1 MTANKED
8 RSMNGAQP
16 STQQRYNPHERF
28 HRFFDRIAAN
38 GFYGKISVSLQ
49 NGRIT
54 DVRVE
59 QTRKLDEL

>member
-1 MTANKED
+1 MNERHDKE
-8 RSMNGAQP
+8 QP
-16 STQQRYNPHERF
+16 RFNPHERF
-28 HRFFDRIAAN
+28 HRFFDRITGN